1 MKIGGQKPGV
11 GRDGA
16 IKTAK
21 KKEDDKS
28 QPILGGSGSS
38 VKTDDNVQLSNKA
51 QTMKKLNTLID
62 STPDV
67 REAIVVK
74 LRTDI
79 ENGNYR
85 VDVEK
90 VAERM
95 LERAIKDSLYKDR

>member
-1 MKIGGQKPGV
+1 MNN
-11 GRDGA
+11 DGKNNRLEKLLQ
-16 IKTAK
+16 IKHLKFQPLSWEKTIA
-21 KKEDDKS
+21 EQS
-28 QPILGGSGSS
+28 QA
-38 VKTDDNVQLSNKA
+38 VAAA

-62 STPDV
+62 SAPDV
-67 REAIVVK
+67 REAMVVK

-85 VDVEK
+85 VNVEK

>member
-21 KKEDDKS
+21 KKVDGNS
-28 QPILGGSGSS
+28 SSISGSSGSS
-38 VKTDDNVQLSNKA
+38 VESDNVEFSSKA
-51 QTMKKLNTLID
+51 KTMKKLNSLID

-67 REAIVVK
+67 RGAIVVK

-79 ENGNYR
+79 ENGSYR
-85 VDVEK
+85 VNVEK